1 LLRGWF
7 GFLRYFL
14 YLKTRFYLGMKSELV
29 VIEANRYSTVGVIGD
44 LHGDYKALQALLKM
58 VDLDSD
64 LLIFLGDYT
73 DRGPDG
79 VEVIRTV
86 KALKQQYPKNVVAL
100 MGNHEDYTV
109 DGIPNFNPCTLIG
122 EAEVKTGSWGRY
134 FLTELKPFID
144 SLSLC
149 ALIPGN
155 ALLVHGG
162 VSSKITKLDDLKE
175 PSDELRIDLLWSDPI
190 EGIGEDPN
198 WGRGAGV
205 EFGADVSAAVC
216 HALGVERIIRSHQ
229 PQLAASKPYVTHNGL
244 VVTVNAT
251 SVYGGTTFVYF
262 LDPEASG
269 KDYIRTVH
277 V

>member
-1 LLRGWF
+1 
-7 GFLRYFL
+7 
-14 YLKTRFYLGMKSELV
+14 MKSGLV
-29 VIEANRYSTVGVIGD
+29 IIEANRYSTFGIIGD
-44 LHGDYKALQALLKM
+44 LHGDYKALQALLKT
-58 VDLDSD
+58 VNLSSD
-64 LLIFLGDYT
+64 LLIFLGDYA

-86 KALKQQYPKNVVAL
+86 NVLRQQYPKNVVAL
-100 MGNHEDYTV
+100 MGNHEDYSDEGV
-109 DGIPNFNPCTLIG
+109 PNFNPCTLIG
-122 EAEVKTGSWGRY
+122 EAESKTGSWGRY
-134 FLTELKPFID
+134 FLNELKPFID

-162 VSSKITKLDDLKE
+162 VSSKIVKLDDLKE

-198 WGRGAGV
+198 WSRGAGV
-205 EFGADVSAAVC
+205 EFGADVSATVC
-216 HALGVERIIRSHQ
+216 HVLGVKRIIRSHQ
-229 PQLAASKPYVTHNGL
+229 PQLAAPKPYVMHNGR

-251 SVYGGTTFVYF
+251 SVYGGTPFVYF
-262 LDPEASG
+262 LDPKASG

>member
-1 LLRGWF
+1 
-7 GFLRYFL
+7 
-14 YLKTRFYLGMKSELV
+14 MKSELV
-29 VIEANRYSTVGVIGD
+29 VVEANAYSRVGVVGD
-44 LHGDYKALQALLKM
+44 LHGDYKTLQALLKT

-64 LLIFLGDYT
+64 LLVFLGDYA
-73 DRGPDG
+73 DRGADG

-86 KALKQQYPKNVVAL
+86 KALRQLHPKNVVAL
-100 MGNHEDYTV
+100 MGNHEDYTSEGV
-109 DGIPNFNPCTLIG
+109 PNFNPCTLIG
-122 EAEVKTGSWGRY
+122 EAEVKTGSWGLY
-134 FLTELKPFID
+134 YLNELKPFID

-162 VSSKITKLDDLKE
+162 VSGRIGSVDDLKE
-175 PSDELRIDLLWSDPI
+175 PEDELRMDLLWSDPK
-190 EGIGEDPN
+190 EGKGEDPN

-216 HALGVERIIRSHQ
+216 RALGVERIIRSHQ
-229 PQLAASKPYVTHNGL
+229 PQLAAAGPHVMHCGR

-251 SVYGGTTFVYF
+251 SVYGGEPFVYF
-262 LDPEASG
+262 LDPQAPKKNYFRS
-269 KDYIRTVH
+269 VQ

>member
-1 LLRGWF
+1 
-7 GFLRYFL
+7 
-14 YLKTRFYLGMKSELV
+14 MKSQLV
-29 VIEANRYSTVGVIGD
+29 VIEDCRYSNVGVVGD
-44 LHGDYKALQALLKM
+44 LHGDYKALQALLKT

-64 LLIFLGDYT
+64 LLIFLGDYA

-86 KALKQQYPKNVVAL
+86 NALRQQYPKNVVAL
-100 MGNHEDYTV
+100 MGNHEDYSSEGV
-109 DGIPNFNPCTLIG
+109 PNFNPCTVIG
-122 EAEVKTGSWGRY
+122 EAEAKTGSWGRY
-134 FLTELKPFID
+134 FLNELKPFID

-175 PSDELRIDLLWSDPI
+175 PSDELRIDMLWSDPI
-190 EGIGEDPN
+190 DGVDEDPN

-205 EFGADVSAAVC
+205 EFGADVSTAVC
-216 HALGVERIIRSHQ
+216 RVLGVERIIRSHQ
-229 PQLAASKPYVTHNGL
+229 PQLAASKPYVMHDGR

-251 SVYGGTTFVYF
+251 SVYGGTPFVYF
-262 LDPEASG
+262 LDLKASG

-277 V
+277 L

>member
-1 LLRGWF
+1 LEQPVTIDPQAF
-7 GFLRYFL
+7 
-14 YLKTRFYLGMKSELV
+14 
-29 VIEANRYSTVGVIGD
+29 STICVLGD
-44 LHGDYKALQALLKM
+44 LHGDYKALQALLKT
-58 VDLDSD
+58 VDLDFD
-64 LLIFLGDYT
+64 LLVFLGDYA

-86 KALKQQYPKNVVAL
+86 KTLRQQYPKNVVAL
-100 MGNHEDYTV
+100 MGNHEDYSTEGV
-109 DGIPNFNPCTLIG
+109 PNFNPCTLIG
-122 EAEVKTGSWGRY
+122 EAESKTGSWGSY
-134 FLTELKPFID
+134 FQNELKPFID
-144 SLSLC
+144 SLRLC

-162 VSSKITKLDDLKE
+162 VSSKITKPDDLKE

-190 EGIGEDPN
+190 DGKGEDPN

-205 EFGADVSAAVC
+205 EFGTDVSAAVC
-216 HALGVERIIRSHQ
+216 NALGVERIIRSHQ
-229 PQLAASKPYVTHNGL
+229 PQLAASKPYVMHNGR

-251 SVYGGTTFVYF
+251 SVYGGTPFVYF